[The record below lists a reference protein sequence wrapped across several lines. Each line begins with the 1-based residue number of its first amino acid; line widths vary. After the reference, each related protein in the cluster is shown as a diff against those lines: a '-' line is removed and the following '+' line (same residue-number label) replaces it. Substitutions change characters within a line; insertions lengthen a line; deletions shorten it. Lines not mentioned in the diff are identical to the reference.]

1 MGIGLT
7 VAWLALLGDS
17 VPPSVG
23 VVAAYVTGIGIAFA
37 LHRRL
42 VFRVHGRIVRD
53 FLGFAAVNCGGLVAN
68 AILLEVAVGMFGLPR
83 TPSAVVVMG
92 AVAAGTFF
100 GHQYISFRRPAV

>member
-17 VPPSVG
+17 APPSTA
-23 VVAAYVTGIGIAFA
+23 VAAAYGTGIGIAFV

-53 FLGFAAVNCGGLVAN
+53 FLGFTVVNSGGLVAN
-68 AILLEVAVGMFGLPR
+68 AALLEVAVGLFGFPR
-83 TPSAVVVMG
+83 APSAVVVMG
-92 AVAAGTFF
+92 GVAAATFF
-100 GHQYISFRRPAV
+100 GHRYLSFRRPAV